1 MTAVIA
7 SVYPKVRSWVASI
20 TSPSSTHASGM
31 LIILGILA
39 AVTEAQSVK
48 EPIRVHH
55 PKVSARPSDHA
66 DPSASSP
73 SKEHEH
79 QSSPEALPLNNQE
92 MLYYVAMG
100 MLVSQGLIR
109 FVTYISNRRTAAA
122 AQAAHK
128 KNDDLA
134 GDDDGDDEN
143 TNTNNKARKARG
155 GLSINAF
162 EDLDE
167 EAIQKRKEHLAAL
180 NDNASLLGSDSED
193 EDYEQ
198 SEGEETSSDEEDLD
212 EDEDDVLLEEPG
224 VEGELERRRNVPAAG
239 DAKN

>member
-1 MTAVIA
+1 MATVIA
-7 SVYPKVRSWVASI
+7 SVYPKIRSWVASI

-55 PKVSARPSDHA
+55 PKVSTRSSDHA
-66 DPSASSP
+66 DPSASP
-73 SKEHEH
+73 SEEH
-79 QSSPEALPLNNQE
+79 QTAPEALPLNNQE

-109 FVTYISNRRTAAA
+109 FVTYISNRRAAA
-122 AQAAHK
+122 ALAAHK
-128 KNDDLA
+128 KNDDLT
-134 GDDDGDDEN
+134 GDDDNSN
-143 TNTNNKARKARG
+143 TNSKARKAHG

-167 EAIQKRKEHLAAL
+167 EAIQKRREHLATL

-198 SEGEETSSDEEDLD
+198 SEGEESSSDEDESD
-212 EDEDDVLLEEPG
+212 EDEDDVLLEESED
-224 VEGELERRRNVPAAG
+224 EGKTERRRNMPTA
-239 DAKN
+239 